1 MIATSAP
8 AVVTHRPMADV
19 CIIGAGLAGG
29 LLADALT
36 RQGRSVVVL
45 EAGPRFPRA
54 TRYAAMVE
62 RLRTGASPWAGPAER
77 DRFTNAGAVPYPLN
91 DYRVKGV
98 GGTTL
103 HWTAYTPRFHADDF
117 ALRRRYGLG
126 ADWPLT
132 YADLE
137 PFYGDAERA
146 LGVSGAQDNPYASPR
161 TTGYP
166 LPAFPASVGDAT
178 LTAACARLGITAH
191 AAPYARSMTRWQDRP
206 ACRAFGTC
214 GSHQICPISAQF
226 TAETPIARAEA
237 SGRAVVMTEARARRF
252 DLDATGRIRA
262 VIYGTAATAEAALTA
277 RVFVLAAHAVE
288 SARLL
293 LLSASP
299 RHPDGLANRSGLVG
313 RHLMEHPLWAVHGRL
328 RTSAFPYRI
337 GFHTRETHHFCARPD
352 RDRTGAFRLAFPN
365 QPGPRPED
373 IARDSGAWGDAL
385 VDEVREHFGRDVS
398 VHGFT
403 EQLPDPAHTVT
414 LDPVTVD
421 DFGDPVPRITWGLGD
436 YDRAA
441 GAAAMAAAVRILE
454 AAGAE
459 DLSFPFGDGFSYC
472 GHQIGTLRMGDDPS
486 MSVVNRHLVS
496 HDVPNLVAVGSAVF
510 PTSTAL
516 NPSLTIAALTLRAAT
531 HLATLL

>member
-1 MIATSAP
+1 MIAQPAP
-8 AVVTHRPMADV
+8 AIVTGRPTADV

-29 LLADALT
+29 LLAEALT

-62 RLRTGASPWAGPAER
+62 RLRTGASPWAGPAAR
-77 DRFTNAGAVPYPLN
+77 DRFTNAGTVPYPLN

-117 ALRRRYGLG
+117 ALRRRHGVG

-146 LGVSGAQDNPYASPR
+146 LGVSGAPDNPYASPR
-161 TTGYP
+161 STDYP

-191 AAPYARSMTRWQDRP
+191 AAPYARSMTRWEDRSP
-206 ACRAFGTC
+206 CRAFGTC
-214 GSHQICPISAQF
+214 GSHQICPISAQY

-237 SGRAVVMTEARARRF
+237 SGRAVVMTETRARRF
-252 DLDATGRIRA
+252 ELDATGRIRA
-262 VIYGTAATAEAALTA
+262 VIYGTSATAEAALTA

-373 IARDSGAWGDAL
+373 IARDSGVWGDAL
-385 VDEVREHFGRDVS
+385 ADEVRAQFGRTVS

-403 EQLPDPAHTVT
+403 EQLPDTAHTVT
-414 LDPVTVD
+414 LDPVAVD
-421 DFGDPVPRITWGLGD
+421 DLGDPVPRITWGLGD

-441 GAAAMAAAVRILE
+441 GAAAMAAAARILE

-459 DLSFPFGDGFSYC
+459 DISFPFGNGFSYC

-486 MSVVNRHLVS
+486 MSVVDRHLVS

-531 HLATLL
+531 HLPTLL